1 MKGRSVT
8 QKDNL
13 TSECLPMAKM
23 GRIYGKDVGSM
34 VREGFAKESK
44 TFSSLP
50 ERWRSCF
57 EVLR

>member
-1 MKGRSVT
+1 
-8 QKDNL
+8 
-13 TSECLPMAKM
+13 MAKM